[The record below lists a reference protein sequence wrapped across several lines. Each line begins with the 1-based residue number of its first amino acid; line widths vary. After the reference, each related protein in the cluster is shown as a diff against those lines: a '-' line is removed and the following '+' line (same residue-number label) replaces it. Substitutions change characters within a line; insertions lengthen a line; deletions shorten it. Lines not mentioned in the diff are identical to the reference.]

1 MALRKGPLEFM
12 MGLARDYGDI
22 AHYHLAGQDMFLL
35 SHPDLVKDVLVT
47 NASKFFKG
55 RGFEKAKRL
64 FGEGLLTSE
73 GEFHTRQ
80 RRLVQPAFHRQRIT
94 FFGDL
99 ISAYSRRAGR
109 NWSDGVAVDVHQEMT
124 QLTLAIAGKTLF
136 DADVETEAEEL
147 GKALREAL
155 GLFDTVMNP
164 FMQWLEKLP
173 WGRSRRFQQA
183 RARLDATIY
192 RIIRERRASR
202 EDRGDVLSMLL
213 QAQDAEGGTGSMTD
227 EQLRDECMTVFLAGH
242 ETIANAL
249 TWTWYLLSRHPE
261 IYAKVQAEAD
271 GIPENRLPS
280 AGDLPQLAYTEQV
293 FAESM
298 RMYPPGWMMDR
309 RAVEPYSAGGYDFP
323 VDSIM
328 VMSPYVLHHDTR
340 FFPDPFRFDP
350 GRWTAEGRASR
361 PRYCYLPFGAGP
373 RGCIG
378 EAFAWMEAVLIIS
391 TIARRWSFELE
402 PGHRV
407 EPKAA
412 VILRPRYGMRMIA
425 RARPARES
433 VR

>member
-1 MALRKGPLEFM
+1 M
-12 MGLARDYGDI
+12 MGLARDHGDI

-35 SHPDLVKDVLVT
+35 SHPDFVKDVLVT
-47 NASKFFKG
+47 NAAKFFKG

-80 RRLVQPAFHRQRIT
+80 RRLAQPAFHRQRIASY
-94 FFGDL
+94 GDL
-99 ISAYSRRAGR
+99 ISSYSDRTGKH
-109 NWSDGVAVDVHQEMT
+109 WSDGAVIDVHQEMT
-124 QLTLAIAGKTLF
+124 RLTLAIAGKTLF
-136 DADVETEAEEL
+136 DADVETEAEEI
-147 GKALREAL
+147 GRALREAL

-192 RIIRERRASR
+192 RIIRERRASN

-213 QAQDAEGGTGSMTD
+213 RSQDAEGGTGTMTD
-227 EQLRDECMTVFLAGH
+227 EQLRDECMTIFLAGH

-249 TWTWYLLSRHPE
+249 TWTWYLLSQHPE
-261 IYAKVQAEAD
+261 IYIKVQEEAD
-271 GIPENRLPS
+271 RIPTERLPG
-280 AGDLPQLAYTEQV
+280 AGDFQQLAYTEQV

-309 RAVEPYSAGGYDFP
+309 RVVEPYSLGGYAFP

-328 VMSPYVLHHDTR
+328 VMSPYVLHHDSR
-340 FFPDPFRFDP
+340 FFPEPFRFDP
-350 GRWTAEGRASR
+350 GRWTPDGRASR

-378 EAFAWMEAVLIIS
+378 EAFAWLEAVLIIS
-391 TIARRWSFELE
+391 TLARRWTFELE
-402 PGHRV
+402 RGHRV
-407 EPKAA
+407 EMKPA

-425 RARPARES
+425 RTRPAHGGRE
-433 VR
+433 